1 MICCET
7 FTGTR
12 RAKVSCGGCDFAA
25 CVQCTQTYI
34 LSKEME
40 PHCMGCKEPFD
51 PNFLIQ
57 KFSKTWRLKDLK
69 NHREKFLLDRE
80 KLRKPEIYSEVM
92 AQRTQHEIDQVRWFY
107 HQRVSRFT
115 QTHLYDHEH
124 RRPR

>member
-1 MICCET
+1 MSDCMICCET

-34 LSKEME
+34 LSKEMD

-57 KFSKTWRLKDLK
+57 NFSKTWRLKDLK
-69 NHREKFLLDRE
+69 NHREKMLLDRE

-92 AQRTQHEIDQVRWFY
+92 AQRAQHEIDQVMYFY
-107 HQRVSRFT
+107 R
-115 QTHLYDHEH
+115 
-124 RRPR
+124 